1 MDGWVGDGLLDHLS
15 GPLSTGARGFPF
27 FIGIESVCQSRT
39 TILWLETAFFSP
51 IGAPNPLQRLN
62 PRCGGGFTVSE
73 HLNLAI
79 LTSLG
84 FMALPGPLIHNPV
97 AAKADREEESGPGV
111 AATNLT

>member
-62 PRCGGGFTVSE
+62 PRCGGGD
-73 HLNLAI
+73 
-79 LTSLG
+79 TSVLS
-84 FMALPGPLIHNPV
+84 H
-97 AAKADREEESGPGV
+97 K
-111 AATNLT
+111 